1 MQKYEIMSF
10 LYSRKHRN
18 CAHRNGGQV
27 NINDFHRQRKDK
39 QQKSRQFVRFGV
51 QKYLF
56 ILTHIAGN
64 DVDDFYYGYHSNP
77 NPNPNSQFYC
87 RQNFDR
93 TNCDKHQVRYAVE
106 PRAKFR
112 CRICSPCDDSISDVG
127 KTAEDVKMRLYAK
140 AYAKI
145 TRFSL
150 FRSVL
155 PPCLCTSIGLR

>member
-77 NPNPNSQFYC
+77 NQIQILNSIAGRISTEQIATNTKSAMLSNLAPNSDAVFVLLAMIPSAMS
-87 RQNFDR
+87 
-93 TNCDKHQVRYAVE
+93 VR
-106 PRAKFR
+106 PQ
-112 CRICSPCDDSISDVG
+112 
-127 KTAEDVKMRLYAK
+127 KM
-140 AYAKI
+140 
-145 TRFSL
+145 
-150 FRSVL
+150 
-155 PPCLCTSIGLR
+155 